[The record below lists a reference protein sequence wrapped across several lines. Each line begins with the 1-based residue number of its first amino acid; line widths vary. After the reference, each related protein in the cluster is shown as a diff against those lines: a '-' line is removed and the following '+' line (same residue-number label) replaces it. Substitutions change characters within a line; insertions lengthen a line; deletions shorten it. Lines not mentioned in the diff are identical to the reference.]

1 MQKQFN
7 ISTQDEALL
16 LLENYQSIVVDIG
29 QWFTEDEKLQEYTG
43 ENGWMRR
50 KKVKDVVGT
59 WIYEGT
65 IRLEV

>member
-1 MQKQFN
+1 MRKQFN
-7 ISTQDEALL
+7 ISTQNEAF
-16 LLENYQSIVVDIG
+16 LLENYQSIVADIG
-29 QWFTEDEKLQEYTG
+29 QWFTGNEKLWEYTR

-59 WIYEGT
+59 WIYKGT